1 MFPLIFAAVVDGDSP
16 AAEALPDAV
25 TEVSVVGG
33 VAAETFFALLWLARL
48 VRLIL
53 RFNLFASKKSEG
65 LSLSL
70 PMQPLFKLLEA
81 WKGTLL
87 CVDLCSNESD

>member
-1 MFPLIFAAVVDGDSP
+1 LFPLIFAAVVDGDSP
-16 AAEALPDAV
+16 AEALPDAV

-33 VAAETFFALLWLARL
+33 VVPETFFTLLWLARL
-48 VRLIL
+48 VRL
-53 RFNLFASKKSEG
+53 RFNLLASKKSEG

-70 PMQPLFKLLEA
+70 LIWPLFKLFEA